1 MLIEV
6 LISMFGLMIILR
18 ILSLLQKFEV
28 LKQKN
33 ARQMF
38 IGLQIPIYFPI
49 FFKELFIFSVI
60 YIGLFLTSLI
70 FFQRILRFFVNKT
83 LEKRSIQFIDEL
95 ILLMKTGK
103 SAQSSLKMAYAQL
116 SEWEK
121 TVFKPILFCFEPE
134 IVANYSIQENSRFY
148 FEELRSI
155 LKSTTKVIDQLVSF
169 REGLKI
175 QRNLRHKSAQV
186 TKQIRAQ
193 AVVAI
198 FIYCGI
204 FALSWFNFNLK
215 QEITLI
221 IVSLSLF
228 LVGEGLVF
236 FIGGTIKW
244 KT

>member
-6 LISMFGLMIILR
+6 LISMFGLMIIFR
-18 ILSLLQKFEV
+18 ILSHLQKFEV
-28 LKQKN
+28 IKQKN
-33 ARQMF
+33 ARQLF

-49 FFKELFIFSVI
+49 FFKELFILSVF
-60 YIGLFLTSLI
+60 YIGLFLTSLM

-83 LEKRSIQFIDEL
+83 LEKRSIQFVDEL

-103 SAQSSLKMAYAQL
+103 SAQSSLKIAYVQL

-148 FEELRSI
+148 FEELQNI

-175 QRNLRHKSAQV
+175 QRNLRHKSSQV

-193 AVVAI
+193 ALVAV

-204 FALSWFNFNLK
+204 FVLSWINFNLK
-215 QEITLI
+215 QELALI
-221 IVSLSLF
+221 FISLSLF

-236 FIGGTIKW
+236 FIGGSIKW